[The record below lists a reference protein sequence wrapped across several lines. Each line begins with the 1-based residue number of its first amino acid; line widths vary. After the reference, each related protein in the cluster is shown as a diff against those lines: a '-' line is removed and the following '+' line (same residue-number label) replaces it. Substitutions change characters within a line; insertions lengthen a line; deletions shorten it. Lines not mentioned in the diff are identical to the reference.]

1 MPWLRA
7 AQHSAPVFFLPDY
20 NLWCVTRYE
29 DVIEV
34 LRDTATYSSRK
45 TINLLSAFPDGP
57 PDRVLV
63 SLDPPDHTRLRQL
76 AQSRAP
82 GQRGCRLARWIP
94 S

>member
-34 LRDTATYSSRK
+34 LRDPATRRPCGGPRRC
-45 TINLLSAFPDGP
+45 TAFP
-57 PDRVLV
+57 
-63 SLDPPDHTRLRQL
+63 
-76 AQSRAP
+76 A
-82 GQRGCRLARWIP
+82 
-94 S
+94 